1 MPEDITTL
9 DISGVR
15 YDLSGAS
22 STVVDHVIKL
32 RELDQ
37 LMRFKKNK
45 VAVMEQ
51 AKRAYLSELKAE
63 ILQKK
68 SGLDLGSLHGGE

>member
-1 MPEDITTL
+1 VPEDITTL
-9 DISGVR
+9 DISGAQ

-22 STVVDHVIKL
+22 STVVDHVTKL

-37 LMRFKKNK
+37 VMRFKKNK

-68 SGLDLGSLHGGE
+68 SGLDLGSLFGGE